1 MELLTM
7 ILVDDEPI
15 ILKGLLETYD
25 WERMGFRVV
34 GSARN
39 GEAALELIQEL
50 QPDLVLTDVRMK
62 KMDGL
67 TLMEKAHAQGCED
80 TDFVVIS
87 AYRDFEYAQ
96 KACQNGALSY
106 LVKPIDEEELERAIA
121 SFNGRSR
128 RYGGVKK

>member
-25 WERMGFRVV
+25 WARMGFRVV
-34 GSARN
+34 GAAKN
-39 GEAALELIQEL
+39 GEAALELIREK
-50 QPDLVLTDVRMK
+50 QPDVVLTDVRMK
-62 KMDGL
+62 RMDGL
-67 TLMEKAHAQGCED
+67 TLIERARAEGAKSS
-80 TDFVVIS
+80 FVVIS

-106 LVKPIDEEELERAIA
+106 LD
-121 SFNGRSR
+121 
-128 RYGGVKK
+128 